1 VGVRFS
7 TEDVRDDVRFEYWLD
22 RHRGALDTDLRLLS
36 GRHPHFRASCEI
48 HALGPAEVAVLSY
61 AGSPV
66 PTAGEARRTARDTGR
81 PDGYEIKIP
90 LAAEEFVVSQGD
102 RQARLDPG
110 DFAIVDTARPSS
122 AIVGSRSAKRV
133 VSLILPRVA
142 LPVPPARVADVVAVP
157 FSGRHGTAALVS
169 TLLRQITEDADAYD
183 PADATRV
190 SAALVDLIA
199 ASVAARLDLRPAL
212 PPDARRNAL
221 LRRIYAHIEQHLADP
236 GLTPAAIAAAHHI
249 SLRQLHK
256 LFEPEQLTVA
266 AWIRGRRLERC
277 RRDLADP
284 ALTDRPI
291 GAIAARWGFTDTT
304 GFHRQFRAAH
314 GTPPGAYRRL
324 MTGHTP

>member
-1 VGVRFS
+1 ASSAARGPSTWSRPLQPAAEVATGGPCRGGLRSNRVTPSHRNRGGGGVGVRFS

-157 FSGRHGTAALVS
+157 F
-169 TLLRQITEDADAYD
+169 
-183 PADATRV
+183 
-190 SAALVDLIA
+190 
-199 ASVAARLDLRPAL
+199 
-212 PPDARRNAL
+212 
-221 LRRIYAHIEQHLADP
+221 
-236 GLTPAAIAAAHHI
+236 
-249 SLRQLHK
+249 
-256 LFEPEQLTVA
+256 
-266 AWIRGRRLERC
+266 
-277 RRDLADP
+277 
-284 ALTDRPI
+284 
-291 GAIAARWGFTDTT
+291 
-304 GFHRQFRAAH
+304 
-314 GTPPGAYRRL
+314 
-324 MTGHTP
+324 